1 MKFNNPNAELYIP
14 DGTDENTA
22 LSRTTDLCIAA
33 HQDDIE
39 IMAFAPAAKCY
50 GKRDR
55 WFTGVV
61 VTDGAGSPRT
71 GIYENYTDEEMK
83 RVRIR
88 EQKRAAAVGG
98 YSAQFLL
105 GYPSGAV
112 KNSGDSGRAISS
124 ELAAIID
131 RCAPEVLYIHNFAD
145 KHDTHV
151 ALALPPRHQ
160 VVSLFKN
167 HAAHGGNLIG

>member
-1 MKFNNPNAELYIP
+1 MKFNNENAELYIP
-14 DGTDENTA
+14 DGVKEENA

-50 GKRDR
+50 GKQDR

-71 GIYENYTDEEMK
+71 GIYESYTDEEMK
-83 RVRIR
+83 EVRIG

-105 GYPSGAV
+105 GYPSAAV
-112 KNSGDSGRAISS
+112 KILKSQPCGQS
-124 ELAAIID
+124 
-131 RCAPEVLYIHNFAD
+131 
-145 KHDTHV
+145 
-151 ALALPPRHQ
+151 LPK
-160 VVSLFKN
+160 L
-167 HAAHGGNLIG
+167 

>member
-1 MKFNNPNAELYIP
+1 MKLNNPNAELYIP

-83 RVRIR
+83 RVRIG
-88 EQKRAAAVGG
+88 EAYEIK
-98 YSAQFLL
+98 
-105 GYPSGAV
+105 
-112 KNSGDSGRAISS
+112 
-124 ELAAIID
+124 
-131 RCAPEVLYIHNFAD
+131 
-145 KHDTHV
+145 
-151 ALALPPRHQ
+151 
-160 VVSLFKN
+160 
-167 HAAHGGNLIG
+167 